1 MGRTSQYLLILV
13 TLLGVVSLVIGT
25 AFIVQGVATR
35 GMIAEGL
42 RAEKVTLGIEEA
54 SANPGNPGN
63 VVDTA
68 QEAQVAQDILEEH
81 LRDDYG
87 TYGDTERGSDE
98 RATYLDG
105 TILRN
110 SLNLAIMGF
119 GVTTIATVSG
129 VFMIIVGI
137 VLGGIGLVIYRL
149 SRRAS

>member
-1 MGRTSQYLLILV
+1 MGRITRYLAIMVL
-13 TLLGVVSLVIGT
+13 LLGVASLAMGIT
-25 AFIVQGVATR
+25 FIFQGASVRA
-35 GMIAEGL
+35 MITEGL
-42 RAEKVTLGIEEA
+42 CTEKVTLGIEEGLA
-54 SANPGNPGN
+54 NPGN

-119 GVTTIATVSG
+119 GITTIVTVSG
-129 VFMIIVGI
+129 IFMLIVGI
-137 VLGGIGLVIYRL
+137 ALGGTGLVLHRL
-149 SRRAS
+149 SGRVS